1 MNRRPVACRGFSL
14 AKDDE
19 EQVFELNSVKWESSE
34 QFRMRVTIHCN
45 PYATPDTC
53 SDDTRKKVL
62 RTRDLVVNARTL
74 DVSSPLAE
82 RDNAAANADK
92 TGSELTYLNR
102 DCEGTEDGQAGSN
115 YKDLSQ
121 QNIRRFTI
129 DLRPGCFSGY
139 ILLPQS
145 WEYYHMGATGS
156 TQNWWLAYKWYQSKN
171 SGSGQN
177 GPWQSNQFENARHGS
192 HKIRVQGNG
201 QLVFYSIP

>member
-1 MNRRPVACRGFSL
+1 LLPAQDRDFARGCLEKAAQWNPALANDDDVYWLMHVGLSNDGGSGVSDYL
-14 AKDDE
+14 AKFASGKHVAE
-19 EQVFELNSVKWESSE
+19 AKS
-34 QFRMRVTIHCN
+34 M
-45 PYATPDTC
+45 
-53 SDDTRKKVL
+53 
-62 RTRDLVVNARTL
+62 
-74 DVSSPLAE
+74 LAE
-82 RDNAAANADK
+82 RENVAAQAEK
-92 TGSELTYLNR
+92 TRAELTYLNR
-102 DCEGTEDGQAGSN
+102 DCEGAEDGQPGSN

-121 QNIRRFTI
+121 QNINRFTI

-177 GPWQSNQFENARHGS
+177 GPWQPSQLENARHGS

-201 QLVFYSIP
+201 QLVFYPIQ